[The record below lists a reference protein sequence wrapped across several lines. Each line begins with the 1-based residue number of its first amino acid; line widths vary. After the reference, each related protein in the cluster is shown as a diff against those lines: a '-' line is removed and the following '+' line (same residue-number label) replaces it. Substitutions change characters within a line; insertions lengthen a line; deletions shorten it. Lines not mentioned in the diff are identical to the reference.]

1 MGGRGGGHSTS
12 FDAFVP
18 PEIALET
25 VQLSPRAESPGD
37 TQQADDAYVAD
48 VVALLGEHRW
58 NGAALVG
65 TPTHVRFPDALAR
78 IREALDL
85 PVTSPLESGA
95 DALHALG
102 VRRALLLSPFAPS
115 LNQSVRDYMA
125 AEGIELVLPTT
136 HFASTDAAGRA
147 GPEEIRA
154 IVRKELASA
163 GGVRRFSSRGPGST
177 PWPPSTVWSK
187 RPACRWWPA
196 TRRCSGTSWPCLA
209 GAITSRGADVSFAS
223 GRPSV
228 SGRDSVADP
237 RRRRGPAGP

>member
-1 MGGRGGGHSTS
+1 MGGRGGAHSTS

-65 TPTHVRFPDALAR
+65 TPTHVRFPDALVHV
-78 IREALDL
+78 REALDL
-85 PVTSPLESGA
+85 PVTSPLESGV

-163 GGVRRFSSRGPGST
+163 GGVQAVFFQGARLDPLATLDGLEQETGMPLVASN
-177 PWPPSTVWSK
+177 
-187 RPACRWWPA
+187 PAMFWHVLAMLGRSYHIEGCGRLLREWPA
-196 TRRCSGTSWPCLA
+196 LG
-209 GAITSRGADVSFAS
+209 V
-223 GRPSV
+223 RP
-228 SGRDSVADP
+228 
-237 RRRRGPAGP
+237 